1 MLGLPSQSLGY
12 VLCHYINALHI
23 DVTAEV
29 ELRDI
34 GAECKVALE
43 DLCKKAVDLGL
54 KNRDF
59 EHSQLSDASAIVGTV
74 DSAWRTADLAQ

>member
-1 MLGLPSQSLGY
+1 M
-12 VLCHYINALHI
+12 LCHYVNALRVN
-23 DVTAEV
+23 VTAEI

-54 KNRDF
+54 KNFVFD
-59 EHSQLSDASAIVGTV
+59 HNQLTDASALVGSV
-74 DSAWRTADLAQ
+74 DTAWRKSDLAQ